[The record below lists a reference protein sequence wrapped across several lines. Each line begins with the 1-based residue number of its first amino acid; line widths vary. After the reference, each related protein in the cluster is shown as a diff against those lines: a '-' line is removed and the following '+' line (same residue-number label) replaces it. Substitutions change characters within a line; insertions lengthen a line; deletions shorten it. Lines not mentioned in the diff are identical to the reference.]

1 MALEVVA
8 AAALEAGAKEAA
20 VEAAKQLAEK
30 IAVESVR
37 TMSEVR
43 MDSIVRDVAGQQ
55 SSLSVEQLSEG
66 KEMHVGE
73 SAEDIA
79 ADSIRTKIEYSVD
92 GEKATTSVERTSVDG
107 DGMTEGNPDGG
118 DVSAESEAVRDG
130 QSVDEGATEQA
141 DQVEGVDD
149 KQAEIEA
156 DKRAY
161 VEDIKSRSPCP
172 ETIDEESVCESDF
185 KRISPEENAEMRM
198 EFDEKKEQL
207 IKEWEQQNGREWPRY
222 ETDVYSENG
231 HLIRKAGMR
240 YDAHHIKPLCMGGEN
255 TAENITPLHAE
266 DHYDHQGVHASDSS
280 YSKLM
285 KEV

>member
-8 AAALEAGAKEAA
+8 TAALEAGAKEAA

-30 IAVESVR
+30 VAAESAR

-43 MDSIVRDVAGQQ
+43 MDSIARDVAGQQ
-55 SSLSVEQLSEG
+55 SGLSVEQLNEG
-66 KEMHVGE
+66 KEMPTIA
-73 SAEDIA
+73 SAEDAA
-79 ADSIRTKIEYSVD
+79 ADSLKTKVEYSAD
-92 GEKATTSVERTSVDG
+92 LEKATA
-107 DGMTEGNPDGG
+107 
-118 DVSAESEAVRDG
+118 SAERKSVGSDDNLGCSGEVPAEGEVGRNG
-130 QSVDEGATEQA
+130 QSVDESVAEKA
-141 DQVEGVDD
+141 DQNESLEDG
-149 KQAEIEA
+149 KSEIES

-161 VEDIKSRSPCP
+161 VDDIKSRSPCP

-185 KRISPEENAEMRM
+185 RRISPEENAEKRM

-207 IKEWEQQNGREWPRY
+207 IKEWEQQNGREWPRC
-222 ETDVYSENG
+222 ETDIYSENG

-266 DHYDHQGVHASDSS
+266 DHYDHQGVHASDSP

>member
-1 MALEVVA
+1 MALEMVA
-8 AAALEAGAKEAA
+8 TAALEAGAKEAA
-20 VEAAKQLAEK
+20 VEAAKQLSEK
-30 IAVESVR
+30 IVTESVR
-37 TMSEVR
+37 TMTEVR

-73 SAEDIA
+73 STEDVA
-79 ADSIRTKIEYSVD
+79 ADSIRSKIEYSAD
-92 GEKATTSVERTSVDG
+92 GEKATSSVEGTSADG
-107 DGMTEGNPDGG
+107 EGMSEANPDGG
-118 DVSAESEAVRDG
+118 DVSAEGEAVQEG
-130 QSVDEGATEQA
+130 QGA
-141 DQVEGVDD
+141 DD
-149 KQAEIEA
+149 KNAEIEA

-185 KRISPEENAEMRM
+185 KRISPEENAEKRM

-266 DHYDHQGVHASDSS
+266 DHYDHQGVHASDSP